1 MSYLISAEDVYP
13 QLQSGDWLIVD
24 TRFALTD
31 PHYGE
36 KAYLES
42 HLPGA
47 LYLDLNRDLSGPL
60 AAHGGRHPWPDLQAL
75 LTTLRRAGLSNQSRV
90 LIYDDA
96 ANMYAGR
103 LWALLRW
110 LGHEQVQLLDGG
122 WQAWL
127 SAGLPVSTALPEIQ
141 PGDFEPELRP
151 QFLASVDEMRAPA
164 RDVVLLDA
172 RSAERYRGETEPLD
186 ARAGHIPGALN
197 RPFAENLVG
206 QLFKS
211 PEDLRA
217 EMQALGLTPEQEI
230 IVYCGSGVTA
240 NHTLI
245 ALAEAGFK
253 RGRLYPGSWSDWVSY
268 PENPV
273 ATGPQP

>member
-1 MSYLISAEDVYP
+1 MSHLIAAEDVYP
-13 QLQSGDWLIVD
+13 QLQSGDWLIAD
-24 TRFALTD
+24 LRFALSD
-31 PHYGE
+31 PDYG
-36 KAYLES
+36 KKSYLQS

-47 LYLDLNRDLSGPL
+47 VYLDLNRDLSGPL
-60 AAHGGRHPWPDLQAL
+60 AEHGGRHPWPDLEVLVA
-75 LTTLRRAGLSNQSRV
+75 TLRQAGLSNQSRV

-103 LWALLRW
+103 LWALLHW
-110 LGHEQVQLLDGG
+110 LGHAQIFLLDGG
-122 WQAWL
+122 WQAWVE
-127 SAGLPVSTALPEIQ
+127 AGLPVTTELPEIQ
-141 PGDFEPELRP
+141 PGGFEPELCSP
-151 QFLASVDEMRAPA
+151 FLASVEELRSPAPG
-164 RDVVLLDA
+164 VVVLDA
-172 RSAERYRGETEPLD
+172 RSAERYRGESEPLD

-197 RPFAENLVG
+197 RPFAENLQG

-211 PEDLRA
+211 PALLRS
-217 EMQALGLTPEQEI
+217 EMLALGLMPDQEI

-268 PENPV
+268 PENPI
-273 ATGPQP
+273 ATGPLP

>member
-1 MSYLISAEDVYP
+1 MSYLIAAEDVYP
-13 QLQSGDWLIVD
+13 QLQSGDWLIAD
-24 TRFALTD
+24 LRFALAD
-31 PHYGE
+31 PDYGE
-36 KAYLES
+36 KSYLQS

-47 LYLDLNRDLSGPL
+47 VYLDLNRDLSGPL
-60 AAHGGRHPWPDLQAL
+60 AEHGGRHPWPDLEVLVA
-75 LTTLRRAGLSNQSRV
+75 TLRRAGLSNQSRV

-127 SAGLPVSTALPEIQ
+127 AAGWPVTAELPEIQ
-141 PGDFEPELRP
+141 PGGFEPELSSS
-151 QFLASVDEMRAPA
+151 FLASVDELRSPA

-172 RSAERYRGETEPLD
+172 RSAERYRGESEPLD

-197 RPFAENLVG
+197 RPFAENLQG
-206 QLFKS
+206 SLFKS
-211 PEDLRA
+211 PDLLRS
-217 EMQALGLTPEQEI
+217 EMLALGLMPDQEI

-268 PENPV
+268 PDHPV

>member
-1 MSYLISAEDVYP
+1 MSYLISAEAVYP
-13 QLQSGDWLIVD
+13 QLQTGDWLIVD

-31 PHYGE
+31 PRYGE

-47 LYLDLNRDLSGPL
+47 VYLDLNRDLSGPL
-60 AAHGGRHPWPDLQAL
+60 AAHGGRHPWPEQTAL
-75 LTTLRRAGLSNQSRV
+75 LATLRRVGLSNQSRV

-110 LGHEQVQLLDGG
+110 LGHEPVQLLDGG

-127 SAGLPVSTALPEIQ
+127 SAGLPVSTVLPDL
-141 PGDFEPELRP
+141 PLGDFEPELRP

-217 EMQALGLTPEQEI
+217 EMLALGLRPEQEI

-268 PENPV
+268 PDNPV

>member
-1 MSYLISAEDVYP
+1 MSFLIAAEDVYP
-13 QLQSGDWLIVD
+13 QLQSGDWLIAD
-24 TRFALTD
+24 LRFALAD
-31 PHYGE
+31 PDYGE
-36 KAYLES
+36 KSYLQN

-47 LYLDLNRDLSGPL
+47 VYLDLNRDLSGPL

-127 SAGLPVSTALPEIQ
+127 SAGLPVTTALPEIQ

-151 QFLASVDEMRAPA
+151 QFLASVDELRSPA

-172 RSAERYRGETEPLD
+172 RSAERYRGESEPLD

-197 RPFAENLVG
+197 RPFAENLQG

-211 PEDLRA
+211 PDLLRS
-217 EMQALGLTPEQEI
+217 EMQALGLMPDQEI

-268 PENPV
+268 PDNPV

>member
-1 MSYLISAEDVYP
+1 MSYLIAVEQLYP
-13 QLQSGDWLIVD
+13 QLQAGDWLIVD
-24 TRFALTD
+24 TRFALGD
-31 PHYGE
+31 LAYGE
-36 KAYLES
+36 KAYAQS

-47 LYLDLNRDLSGPL
+47 VYLDLNRDLSGPL
-60 AAHGGRHPWPDLQAL
+60 AEHGGRHPWPELPVL
-75 LTTLRRAGLSNQSRV
+75 LATLRGVGLSNQSRV

-110 LGHEQVQLLDGG
+110 LGHEQIFLLDGG
-122 WQAWL
+122 WQAWVG
-127 SAGLPVSTALPEIQ
+127 AGMPVTADLPEIQ
-141 PGDFEPELRP
+141 PGDFEPELQP
-151 QFLASVDEMRAPA
+151 QFLASVEELRAPA
-164 RDVVLLDA
+164 PDVVVLDA
-172 RSAERYRGETEPLD
+172 RSAERYRGESEPLD

-197 RPFAENLVG
+197 RPFAENLAG

-211 PEDLRA
+211 PEDLRT
-217 EMQALGLTPEQEI
+217 EMLALGLRPEQEI

-240 NHTLI
+240 NHTLV
-245 ALAEAGFK
+245 ALAEAGFQ

-268 PENPV
+268 PDNPI